1 MSNKFL
7 ELLALQVAKYFEKKF
22 GIFWKQFSYYWN
34 LGTMGLGNW
43 YINAIYDRGIILVID
58 PYRK

>member
-1 MSNKFL
+1 
-7 ELLALQVAKYFEKKF
+7 
-22 GIFWKQFSYYWN
+22 
-34 LGTMGLGNW
+34 MGLGNW